1 MTSDDIRRI
10 ALLLPEAEELPHF
23 DRASFR
29 VRGKIFATLHSN
41 GEWVMLKLPAEV
53 KEAVI
58 QADPDAHVPL
68 PGAWERSGSTQLRI
82 GRMDSE
88 KLADLVRLA
97 WREKAPKALKA
108 IREGR

>member
-1 MTSDDIRRI
+1 MTQDDIR
-10 ALLLPEAEELPHF
+10 ALALSLPDAVEQPHF

-29 VRGKIFATLHSN
+29 VGGKIFATLPP
-41 GEWVMLKLPAEV
+41 GGALVVLMLPLLV
-53 KEAVI
+53 KESVV

-68 PGAWERSGSTQLRI
+68 PSAWERSGSTQLRI

-97 WREKAPKALKA
+97 WREKAPKAL
-108 IREGR
+108 RP